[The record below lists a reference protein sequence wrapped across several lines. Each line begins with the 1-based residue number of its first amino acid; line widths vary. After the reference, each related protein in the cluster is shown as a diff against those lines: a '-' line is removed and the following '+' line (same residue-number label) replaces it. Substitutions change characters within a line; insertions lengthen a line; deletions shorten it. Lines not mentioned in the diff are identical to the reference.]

1 MFWKKLIYLTAGLII
16 LMALGVFNHTA
27 ASSFSSREAISQ
39 PGHKFG
45 GRKILKKKNKRN
57 KRLLRKW
64 GLGQINEIRSEISC

>member
-1 MFWKKLIYLTAGLII
+1 MFWKKVIYLLAFLTLM
-16 LMALGVFNHTA
+16 MALGVFNHSA
-27 ASSFSSREAISQ
+27 ASSFSSQAEVSQ

-64 GLGQINEIRSEISC
+64 GLGQVHDIRSGASC